1 MKKNRYIPFGYTMR
15 NGKLVIE
22 QNEANVIR
30 NIYEDYV
37 NGATL
42 KEIAER
48 LTRARVPYSE
58 KMTDW
63 GKARVARIIENTKY
77 LGDSEYDKIVDDD
90 LFNEAVSAKKARQTS
105 LPGDLN
111 PEISAVKNHVRC
123 LECGYPMSR
132 RFSKKCK
139 TKVIWTC
146 SNPECGKKVGIGDAD
161 LLEGIM
167 RLMSRILKNDRLLDP
182 VKNDGK
188 NDGVRSR
195 LQEDL
200 ESEIAEGITDEEKV
214 ARLIDAIAA
223 ESYSRL
229 DPASAHAAEELKRK
243 IRRIEIRDGFD
254 PALFGELVL
263 SVRLGDG
270 DMAIITKNNI
280 KIGGKDGSTEDTEK
294 DGYGYP
300 AEE

>member
-37 NGATL
+37 NGSTL

-48 LTRARVPYSE
+48 LTRAGVPYSE

-90 LFNEAVSAKKARQTS
+90 LFNEAVSAKKARQIS
-105 LPGDLN
+105 LPGNLN
-111 PEISAVKNHVRC
+111 PEIAAVKSRVRC
-123 LECGYPMSR
+123 LKCGYPMSR
-132 RFSKKCK
+132 RSNKRNK
-139 TKVIWTC
+139 TKVIWIC
-146 SNPECGKKVGIGDAD
+146 SNPECGQKVGIGDAD

-167 RLMSRILKNDRLLDP
+167 RLMSRILHNESLLDP
-182 VKNDGK
+182 AKEDGK
-188 NDGVRSR
+188 NGGFRSR

-229 DPASAHAAEELKRK
+229 DPESEHAAEELKRR
-243 IRRIEIRDGFD
+243 IRRVEIRDGFN
-254 PALFGELVL
+254 PGLFSELVQ

-270 DMAIITKNNI
+270 DIAIITKNNI

-294 DGYGYP
+294 DGYAYP

>member
-42 KEIAER
+42 KEIADR
-48 LTRARVPYSE
+48 LTHAGVPYSE
-58 KMTDW
+58 KRSDW

-90 LFNEAVSAKKARQTS
+90 LFNEAVSAKKTRQTS
-105 LPGDLN
+105 IPGDLN
-111 PEISAVKNHVRC
+111 TEISTVKNHVRC

-132 RFSKKCK
+132 RFSKKYK

-146 SNPECGKKVGIGDAD
+146 LNPECGKKVGICDAD

-188 NDGVRSR
+188 NDETKSR

-200 ESEIAEGITDEEKV
+200 DSEISEGITDEEKV

-229 DPASAHAAEELKRK
+229 DSASAHATEELKRK
-243 IRRIEIRDGFD
+243 IRRVEIKGGFD
-254 PALFGELVL
+254 PGLFGELVL
-263 SVRLGDG
+263 SVRLGEG
-270 DMAIITKNNI
+270 DIQIITKNNI
-280 KIGGKDGSTEDTEK
+280 KIGGKDGSKEDTEK

>member
-37 NGATL
+37 NGSTL

-48 LTRARVPYSE
+48 LTRAGVPYSE

-90 LFNEAVSAKKARQTS
+90 LFNEAVSAKKARQIS
-105 LPGDLN
+105 LPGNLN
-111 PEISAVKNHVRC
+111 PEIAAVKSRVRC

-132 RFSKKCK
+132 RSNKRNK
-139 TKVIWTC
+139 TKVIWIC

-167 RLMSRILKNDRLLDP
+167 RLMSRILHNESLLDP
-182 VKNDGK
+182 AKEDGK
-188 NDGVRSR
+188 NGGFRSR

-229 DPASAHAAEELKRK
+229 DPESEHAAEELKRR
-243 IRRIEIRDGFD
+243 IRRVEIRDGFN
-254 PALFGELVL
+254 PGLFSELVQ

-270 DMAIITKNNI
+270 DIAIITKNNI

-294 DGYGYP
+294 DGYAYP